1 VKTRMRRRRS
11 RMTRIKKTRMRRRR
25 AETTRR

>member
-1 VKTRMRRRRS
+1 MRRRRS